1 MARAIRPL
9 LLASFVLFF
18 CGTVLLAVGQK
29 EGTRKPDPDEEA
41 LEQMKNAGYDLSK
54 PWKLDFELDIW
65 NECEKEAVAHLQK
78 AGFHVDVSPN
88 GNAGKILKA
97 SKTMVPE
104 LSALRTIR
112 RDFDSLVKSP
122 CSALPGY
129 YLQWGFDADQD
140 EAFLAEAKKE
150 GFDFSKPYR
159 LWFRWSISAQ
169 CEYHATSRLREAG
182 FDVEAHPMGTVG
194 TVLIARKTMVPDL
207 AAVQKIRQDSNSLCN
222 KGTAHLPYAYAH
234 FVSWGLVTDH
244 FDGMV
249 FK

>member
-1 MARAIRPL
+1 MPSAIRPL
-9 LLASFVLFF
+9 FLAPFVLFF

-29 EGTRKPDPDEEA
+29 KATSKPDPDEES

-54 PWKLDFELDIW
+54 PYKLDFDLVIW
-65 NECEKEAVAHLQK
+65 NECEKEAVAYLQK

-88 GNAGKILKA
+88 GNAGKNLKA

-122 CSALPGY
+122 CGALPGY
-129 YLQWGFDADQD
+129 YGWGPDDDQD
-140 EAFLAEAKKE
+140 EVYLAEAKKE
-150 GFDFSKPYR
+150 GFDLSKPYK
-159 LWFRWSISAQ
+159 LWFRWGISAQ

-182 FDVEAHPMGTVG
+182 FDVDAHPMGTVG
-194 TVLIARKTMVPDL
+194 TILIARKTMVLNL
-207 AAVQKIRQDSNSLCN
+207 AALQKIRRESNSLG
-222 KGTAHLPYAYAH
+222 KEGTAG
-234 FVSWGLVTDH
+234 FVSWGFVTDH